1 MSGSGSGSGSFPTG
15 TPLGVKV
22 ERRKL
27 VLPPEIDVI
36 DTQCLVNPGRCCNT
50 TDDPDGH
57 TAACCPD
64 RKLPDTLYLMMCPG
78 YYPETGTDLLGNRP
92 PGCARSWFLSN
103 EIEMTWNAGLAQWRG
118 YTEHTHPCV
127 TSTGLGVLYF
137 DQTLKITA
145 WLDGCFLQVQIEE
158 FHDGVYYS
166 AYLLNTFGGGE
177 GGMLPVMAESSCDPL
192 FLTFFDSGGI
202 TCILFE

>member
-1 MSGSGSGSGSFPTG
+1 MPGSGSGSGSFPTG
-15 TPLGVKV
+15 TPQGIKV

-36 DTQCLVNPGRCCNT
+36 DTQCLINPGRCCNT

-57 TAACCPD
+57 DADCCPE
-64 RKLPDTLYLMMCPG
+64 RKLPDTLYLMLCPG
-78 YYPETGTDLLGNRP
+78 YYPEAGADPLGNRP
-92 PGCARSWFLSN
+92 RGCARDWYLSN
-103 EIEMTWNAGLAQWRG
+103 EIEMVWNPTLSTWDGTAS
-118 YTEHTHPCV
+118 HSHPCWD
-127 TSTGLGVLYF
+127 TTGLGTIYF
-137 DQTLKITA
+137 TETITITA
-145 WLDGCFLQVQIEE
+145 WLDGCFLQGLIEWSR
-158 FHDGVYYS
+158 DGTPYT